1 MKKKLLGQIL
11 KTYNKIY
18 IFFSTTHHFFFKIK
32 NNIN

>member
-18 IFFSTTHHFFFKIK
+18 IFFSATHHFLKK
-32 NNIN
+32 